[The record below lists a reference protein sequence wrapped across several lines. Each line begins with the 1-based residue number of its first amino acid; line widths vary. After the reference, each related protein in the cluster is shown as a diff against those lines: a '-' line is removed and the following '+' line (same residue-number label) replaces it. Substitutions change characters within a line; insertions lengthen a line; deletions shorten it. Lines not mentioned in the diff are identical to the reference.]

1 MPDTVSPIGS
11 LCSQLRLVLDRIDA
25 VNAQLKG
32 VKSEKERISREIQ
45 SLMEDSGIDS
55 VKNASAGITVTLR
68 EDLEPTY
75 DPEKYEDIFQ
85 WCAQVGRE
93 DFVQRRLSGAKI
105 REFVDSGG
113 GLPSG
118 LTLTPV
124 TKVTFRRS

>member
-1 MPDTVSPIGS
+1 MPDIGS
-11 LCSQLRLVLDRIDA
+11 LCSQLRLVLDRIDD
-25 VNAQLKG
+25 VNAQLK
-32 VKSEKERISREIQ
+32 SIKEDKDRISREIQ
-45 SLMEDSGIDS
+45 ALMESSGLDS
-55 VKNASAGITVTLR
+55 VKNASAGIAVTLR

-85 WCAQVGRE
+85 WCAKVGRE
-93 DFVQRRLSGAKI
+93 DFVQRRLSGARI

-113 GLPSG
+113 GLPQG

>member
-1 MPDTVSPIGS
+1 MAGIGD
-11 LCSQLRLVLDRIDA
+11 LCIQLRNILDRIDTI
-25 VNAQLKG
+25 NAQLKD
-32 VKSEKERISREIQ
+32 VKADKDRISGEIK
-45 SLMEDSGIDS
+45 SLMEGSGVDS
-55 VKNASAGITVTLR
+55 VKNAYAGITVTLR

-75 DPEKYEDIFQ
+75 DPEKYEGIFQ
-85 WCAQVGRE
+85 WCARVGRE

-113 GLPSG
+113 GLPPG